1 MSEAGATATDRGCI
15 GILSVCPHLANVPV
29 VSAIIEKLAGA
40 GYEVRV
46 FAPQAAGAVLPPGAA
61 PVVHVGN
68 PWTWQGYGWSR
79 PLGHRGFLRA
89 WALRERLR
97 RNYRAM
103 LMVDS
108 AAAELA
114 AVWAPIFRVP
124 QFYCSLEILVEKDL
138 PATAQ
143 TLRRWHRL
151 EARRLPE
158 YRGYVVP
165 DDVRAAVL
173 AAEYRLDPGK
183 MICIP
188 NSWRNLPP
196 QPKTGVLRRM
206 FGLSAQDRILIYA
219 GNIGPGFGLED
230 ILASV
235 ASWPEHWKLVLHSSF
250 GAHVNPRIAF
260 ELDLIRRLAPPG
272 RVWLTRPDLAAED
285 YWNLL
290 ADADA
295 GIAFYTR
302 NGDEW
307 GWLTNNQVMGYAS
320 GKINAYLRA
329 GLPVITNR
337 YTNLEEMI
345 LAPERAGVAV
355 ESAAEIPAALQA
367 IDAAGAEM
375 VRNARRAYENRLDP
389 EPGLEQ
395 LLAALQVF

>member
-1 MSEAGATATDRGCI
+1 MSGAGATTADRGCI

-29 VSAIIEKLAGA
+29 VSAIIEKLAEA

-46 FAPQAAGAVLPPGAA
+46 FAPSAPGVSPRPGAA
-61 PVVHVGN
+61 PVVYVGN
-68 PWTWQGYGWSR
+68 PWTWEGYGWSR

-103 LMVDS
+103 LMVD
-108 AAAELA
+108 ATAVELA
-114 AVWAPIFRVP
+114 AVWAPVFRVP
-124 QFYCSLEILVEKDL
+124 QLYCSLEILVEKDL

-143 TLRRWHRL
+143 TLRRWHGV
-151 EARRLPE
+151 EARLLPA
-158 YRGYVVP
+158 YRHYILP
-165 DDVRAAVL
+165 DEVRAGVL
-173 AAEYRLDPGK
+173 AAEYRLDPER

-188 NSWRNLPP
+188 NSWRNIPSK
-196 QPKTGVLRRM
+196 PKTGILRRM
-206 FGLSAQDRILIYA
+206 FGLSATDRILIYA
-219 GNIGPGFGLED
+219 GNIGPGFGLEE

-235 ASWPEHWKLVLHSSF
+235 ANWPEHWKLVLHSSF
-250 GAHVNPRIAF
+250 GAHVNSRIAF

-272 RVWLTRPDLAAED
+272 RVWLTRPDQAPVD
-285 YWNLL
+285 YWDLL

-320 GKINAYLRA
+320 GKINTYLRA

-337 YTNLEEMI
+337 YTNLKDMI
-345 LAPERAGVAV
+345 LDPEQAGVAV
-355 ESAAEIPAALQA
+355 ESAAEIAAALRQ
-367 IDAAGAEM
+367 IDREGNGL
-375 VRNARRAYENRLDP
+375 VRRARRAYENRLDP
-389 EPGLEQ
+389 EPGLER
-395 LLAALQVF
+395 LLAAIQSF